1 MHTLLIKGNLWQHSM
16 QKPQAISH
24 HAPDNC
30 ISRHALDNH
39 NFTQHAFR
47 NISSC
52 YLKGG
57 NCKVVT
63 DKNFFHVARLGIV
76 ASYRTIPRTRVH
88 FNRLER
94 YNQMYRNSVKF
105 LAHQNLSRYLNITL
119 YSNQSNTI
127 IDIFNFE
134 FLKRNAKLSA
144 RYILNATTRSW
155 IWQTRGLK

>member
-1 MHTLLIKGNLWQHSM
+1 MFYQIFKAELRGNFLTIQPPEVQFYFSLCIKQQCRHLWFRAICVFSKLATQHE
-16 QKPQAISH
+16 KTQAISH
-24 HAPDNC
+24 HASDNC
-30 ISRHALDNH
+30 IFRHALDIH

-88 FNRLER
+88 FNRLEK
-94 YNQMYRNSVKF
+94 M
-105 LAHQNLSRYLNITL
+105 
-119 YSNQSNTI
+119 QSNVQKVSQVSSTP
-127 IDIFNFE
+127 NV
-134 FLKRNAKLSA
+134 SC
-144 RYILNATTRSW
+144 
-155 IWQTRGLK
+155 

>member
-24 HAPDNC
+24 HTPDNC

-88 FNRLER
+88 FNRLE
-94 YNQMYRNSVKF
+94 K
-105 LAHQNLSRYLNITL
+105 I
-119 YSNQSNTI
+119 QSNVQKFSQVSSTPKFISLFEYYI
-127 IDIFNFE
+127 IYQPI
-134 FLKRNAKLSA
+134 KYSH
-144 RYILNATTRSW
+144 RYF
-155 IWQTRGLK
+155 

>member
-1 MHTLLIKGNLWQHSM
+1 MFSASLQHSM

-30 ISRHALDNH
+30 ISRHASDNH

-88 FNRLER
+88 FNRLEKMQS
-94 YNQMYRNSVKF
+94 NVQKF
-105 LAHQNLSRYLNITL
+105 SQVSSTPKFILLNLNITL
-119 YSNQSNTI
+119 YTNQSNTAI
-127 IDIFNFE
+127 HFF
-134 FLKRNAKLSA
+134 
-144 RYILNATTRSW
+144 
-155 IWQTRGLK
+155 

>member
-1 MHTLLIKGNLWQHSM
+1 MQFYSLCALNNNADTSDLGQSVFSASLQHSM

-30 ISRHALDNH
+30 IFRHALDIH

-57 NCKVVT
+57 NCEVVT

-88 FNRLER
+88 FNRLEKMQS
-94 YNQMYRNSVKF
+94 NVQKVSQVSSTPKCILLN
-105 LAHQNLSRYLNITL
+105 LNITL
-119 YSNQSNTI
+119 
-127 IDIFNFE
+127 
-134 FLKRNAKLSA
+134 
-144 RYILNATTRSW
+144 
-155 IWQTRGLK
+155 